1 MPPTV
6 PLKIQNANIISMG
19 SGCMSDAEYVSNTLR
34 ESLVMAGETHGLWQ
48 AYLGLTGSSAMNSTS
63 LIQSAEFPP

>member
-1 MPPTV
+1 
-6 PLKIQNANIISMG
+6 
-19 SGCMSDAEYVSNTLR
+19 MSDAEYVSNTLR